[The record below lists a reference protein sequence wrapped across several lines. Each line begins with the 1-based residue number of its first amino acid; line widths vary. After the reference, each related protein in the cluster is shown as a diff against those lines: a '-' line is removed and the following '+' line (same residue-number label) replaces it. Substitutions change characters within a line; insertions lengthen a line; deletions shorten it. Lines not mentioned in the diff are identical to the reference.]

1 MRHADSSSF
10 RSSVI
15 SECHWRETFVPR
27 QFFFA
32 FMPSNS
38 LIFIKRRYA
47 SMKKI
52 LLDYL
57 KEKTNAPIPC
67 NATLTALSVQRN
79 FQFNGM
85 FTPTELF
92 HDGRFSVL
100 RFQVLLVI
108 N

>member
-1 MRHADSSSF
+1 MQRNFNGTFSST
-10 RSSVI
+10 
-15 SECHWRETFVPR
+15 E
-27 QFFFA
+27 
-32 FMPSNS
+32 
-38 LIFIKRRYA
+38 
-47 SMKKI
+47 
-52 LLDYL
+52 
-57 KEKTNAPIPC
+57 
-67 NATLTALSVQRN
+67 LSIQRN